1 MKKLLSIIAS
11 AVLLFS
17 AASCSFLDTAESN
30 ETQTETEYGRIAF
43 DTGDNVL
50 TDIVLKGTDASGT
63 EKTFGSW
70 ADNDDLKNAE
80 SVKVPVGTWNFTL
93 TLKKDGVLYSG
104 TASAVINKG
113 ETANVV
119 FEMKVPG
126 TEVEGTFSFSGY
138 KWNLDKNA
146 TATLSADEKVLN
158 IKKTDVF
165 SNIRFF
171 MPAEIFNAMVGIF
184 DTGRPQ

>member
-43 DTGDNVL
+43 ETGDAVL

-70 ADNDDLKNAE
+70 EDNADLKNAA

-93 TLKKDGVLYSG
+93 TLKKDGVLYS
-104 TASAVINKG
+104 
-113 ETANVV
+113 
-119 FEMKVPG
+119 
-126 TEVEGTFSFSGY
+126 
-138 KWNLDKNA
+138 
-146 TATLSADEKVLN
+146 
-158 IKKTDVF
+158 
-165 SNIRFF
+165 
-171 MPAEIFNAMVGIF
+171 
-184 DTGRPQ
+184 